1 MVGTPAFRIIF
12 HHVPSETFSKSLDSA
27 FALTIVKMTQEVYQL
42 FPKAYWDIDET
53 TKLSGFTMASD
64 VLTCCLLRTLA
75 CSKPAGK
82 FLELGTGTGL
92 SASWIL
98 DGMDND
104 STLTSIDNDSQFLEI
119 AQSFLGDDKRLKLI
133 CTDGGEWVER
143 NRLQKY
149 DYIFADTWHGKY
161 LLLDEVLSMLNKG
174 GLYII
179 DDMLPQ
185 PNWPPGHQE
194 KAINLISLL
203 ETRDDLLLTKQVW
216 ATGIIVAVK
225 NKAIHNASQGQR

>member
-1 MVGTPAFRIIF
+1 MNQKIHQA
-12 HHVPSETFSKSLDSA
+12 
-27 FALTIVKMTQEVYQL
+27 
-42 FPKAYWDIDET
+42 FPKAYYSLDEA

-64 VLTCCLLRTLA
+64 VLTCSLLRTLA
-75 CSKPAGK
+75 SSKPGGK

-98 DGMDND
+98 DGMDED
-104 STLTSIDNDSQFLEI
+104 STLTSIDNDSKFLEI
-119 AQSFLGDDKRLKLI
+119 AQSFLSDDKRLKLI
-133 CTDGGEWVER
+133 CADGAEWVEA
-143 NRLQKY
+143 NRDQKY

-174 GLYII
+174 GLYLV

-185 PNWPPGHQE
+185 PNWPEGHHE
-194 KAINLISLL
+194 KAIAFTQLL
-203 ETRDDLLLTKQVW
+203 ENRGDLILTKQVW

-225 NKAIHNASQGQR
+225 K

>member
-1 MVGTPAFRIIF
+1 MNQRI
-12 HHVPSETFSKSLDSA
+12 HQP
-27 FALTIVKMTQEVYQL
+27 
-42 FPKAYWDIDET
+42 FPKAYYSIDEA

-64 VLTCCLLRTLA
+64 VLTCSLLRTLA
-75 CSKPAGK
+75 SSKPGGK

-98 DGMDND
+98 DGMDED
-104 STLTSIDNDSQFLEI
+104 STLTSIDNDSKFLEI
-119 AQSFLGDDKRLKLI
+119 AQSFLSDDKRLKLI
-133 CTDGGEWVER
+133 CADGAEWVEA
-143 NRLQKY
+143 NRDQKY

-174 GLYII
+174 GLYLV

-185 PNWPPGHQE
+185 PNWPEGHHE
-194 KAINLISLL
+194 KAIAFTQLL
-203 ETRDDLLLTKQVW
+203 ENRGDLILTKQVW

-225 NKAIHNASQGQR
+225 K